1 MTSDKKKGAGPKAN
15 ARITEEENELL
26 AALSQEKGLT
36 TSEYIRQ
43 ALRAKMMEDI
53 LIITKVKMTDGSS
66 VEIQEALSQLIKG
79 EAND

>member
-26 AALSQEKGLT
+26 VALSQEKGIT